1 MPPCLWLVCV
11 KKLTERREKAM
22 RGEPHL
28 AHHAFLCHLEV
39 NPYFTTTFWQLLPAF
54 TM

>member
-1 MPPCLWLVCV
+1 MPPYLWLVCV
-11 KKLTERREKAM
+11 KKLTERGEKAM

-28 AHHAFLCHLEV
+28 AHHAFYVIWRSIL
-39 NPYFTTTFWQLLPAF
+39 YFTTTFWQLLPAF